1 MNEIKVV
8 VKGVLVK
15 NKKILIV
22 QRSQIE
28 TVGAGTWE
36 TVGGNLQFGESFKEA
51 LTREFLE
58 EVGLNITVKNQ
69 LFSTTFHTSKTRQI
83 VLLTFLCDTEEEQI
97 TLSDEHLNYL
107 WATKDELYKLL
118 PKEIITDF
126 QQHKVFDLLD
136 S

>member
-15 NKKILIV
+15 NNRVLIV

-36 TVGGNLQFGESFKEA
+36 TVGGNLHFGESFETA
-51 LTREFLE
+51 LKREFSE

-83 VLLTFLCDTEEEQI
+83 VLLTFLCDTKEEQI
-97 TLSDEHLNYL
+97 TLSDEHEQYL
-107 WATKDELYKLL
+107 WATKDDLLTLL
-118 PKEIITDF
+118 PQEIIEDF
-126 QQHKVFDLLD
+126 SLHNVLDLLN
-136 S
+136 

>member
-8 VKGVLVK
+8 VKGVLIK
-15 NKKILIV
+15 NIRLLIV

-36 TVGGNLQFGESFKEA
+36 TVGGNLHFGESFETA
-51 LTREFLE
+51 LKREFSE

-83 VLLTFLCDTEEEQI
+83 VLLTFLCDTKEEQI
-97 TLSDEHLNYL
+97 TVSDEHEQYL
-107 WATKDELYKLL
+107 WATKDDLLTLL
-118 PKEIITDF
+118 PQEIIEDF
-126 QQHKVFDLLD
+126 SQHNVLDLLN
-136 S
+136 

>member
-8 VKGVLVK
+8 VKGVLIK
-15 NKKILIV
+15 NNRLLIV

-36 TVGGNLQFGESFKEA
+36 TVGGNLHFGESFETA
-51 LTREFLE
+51 LKREFSE

-83 VLLTFLCDTEEEQI
+83 VLLTFLCDTKEEHI
-97 TLSDEHLNYL
+97 TVSDEHEQYL
-107 WATKDELYKLL
+107 WATKDDLLTLL
-118 PKEIITDF
+118 PQEIIEDF
-126 QQHKVFDLLD
+126 SQHNVLDLLN
-136 S
+136 

>member
-8 VKGVLVK
+8 VKGVLIK
-15 NKKILIV
+15 NNRLLIL

-36 TVGGNLQFGESFKEA
+36 TVGGNLHFGESFETA
-51 LTREFLE
+51 LKREFSE

-83 VLLTFLCDTEEEQI
+83 VLLTFLCDTKEEQI
-97 TLSDEHLNYL
+97 TVSDEHEQYL
-107 WATKDELYKLL
+107 WATKDDLLTLL
-118 PKEIITDF
+118 PQEIIEDF
-126 QQHKVFDLLD
+126 SQHNVLDLLN
-136 S
+136 